1 MKMKVSVSLHILLF
15 CLAVLVGSAHGL
27 SPGVEKLNY
36 MTNDDYNTMSQQN
49 EIDDLNFLPLKPS
62 SRTYAAVSSLRS
74 LVDPN
79 DQYGDVWQAVGRQ
92 ARQK

>member
-1 MKMKVSVSLHILLF
+1 MKVRVSLQICLCSLTLL
-15 CLAVLVGSAHGL
+15 VSSALGM

-62 SRTYAAVSSLRS
+62 SRTFAAVSSLRS

-79 DQYGDVWQAVGRQ
+79 GQYGDVWQAVGRQ

>member
-1 MKMKVSVSLHILLF
+1 MKVRVSLHISLCSLTLL
-15 CLAVLVGSAHGL
+15 VSSALGM